1 MFLQILNTEG
11 LLYSFNF
18 QSHALRWIQDL
29 TSLDKVM
36 TVVPGRNRCL
46 CIVFPRKSIVV
57 GLDVST
63 GNVSWKQSI
72 GPLSNEK
79 SFPTVDNN
87 GKEIKCLISLQS
99 RIPDHIYPNWFY

>member
-1 MFLQILNTEG
+1 
-11 LLYSFNF
+11 
-18 QSHALRWIQDL
+18 
-29 TSLDKVM
+29 
-36 TVVPGRNRCL
+36 
-46 CIVFPRKSIVV
+46 VV
-57 GLDVST
+57 GLDVAT
-63 GNVSWKQSI
+63 GNVSWNQSI